1 MKIKSIMF
9 RGSRIMI
16 SFMAIALSV
25 IALVAIIFTVSEIST
40 LLEPDGIKKLIPCS
54 CVADEWIYRSQM
66 NYFLYS
72 LSNIVLLV
80 ISLCSAIRAIYK
92 KTWLPIL
99 ISSVTLSI
107 AIIMTVFFNLE

>member
-1 MKIKSIMF
+1 MF

-16 SFMAIALSV
+16 SVMAIAVVV

-54 CVADEWIYRSQM
+54 CVADEWIYRSPM
-66 NYFLYS
+66 NYFLYL
-72 LSNIVLLV
+72 LSNIALLV
-80 ISLCSAIRAIYK
+80 ISLCLSIRAICK

-99 ISSVTLSI
+99 VSTLLI
-107 AIIMTVFFNLE
+107 AIIIIISIWSAHG